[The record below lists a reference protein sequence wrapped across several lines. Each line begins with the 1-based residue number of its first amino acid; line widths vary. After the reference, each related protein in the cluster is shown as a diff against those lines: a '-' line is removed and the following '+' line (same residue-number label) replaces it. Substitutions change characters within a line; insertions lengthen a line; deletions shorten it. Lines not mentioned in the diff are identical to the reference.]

1 MRAVLAPAW
10 WLRLSSGALCQ
21 QLSSSPCSSAC
32 KGCAH
37 QHPSLTP
44 SKHEQ
49 LCAPPAADAGAG
61 GLPTLCFCPCA
72 QSREQAGTRDSE
84 CSSPNFASGAAPR
97 RAGWLCPSCCWPRG
111 DLPMRTR
118 GGGRAGQGSHAPG
131 GEEPTRAVGTL
142 ARSTPAGVEVG
153 TPRCYRTFPSCSSGC
168 VSVAKATGEPGAGR
182 TSDPQSP
189 GRRGTGGGWHGD
201 PPAWCLCGQRWEQMQ
216 SLINDR

>member
-1 MRAVLAPAW
+1 MRAVLASAW

-32 KGCAH
+32 KGCTH

-49 LCAPPAADAGAG
+49 LCAPPAADAGQEGSPCFAFAHVHRAG
-61 GLPTLCFCPCA
+61 SRQAPGIQSVPLPALPA
-72 QSREQAGTRDSE
+72 ELHQGGQAGSAH
-84 CSSPNFASGAAPR
+84 PAAGPEETS
-97 RAGWLCPSCCWPRG
+97 LCAPVEE
-111 DLPMRTR
+111 
-118 GGGRAGQGSHAPG
+118 AGQGRHAPG

-142 ARSTPAGVEVG
+142 ARSIPAGVELG

-189 GRRGTGGGWHGD
+189 ERRGTGEGAGTGTHQPGASVGSGGNRCR
-201 PPAWCLCGQRWEQMQ
+201 A
-216 SLINDR
+216 